1 MLKDVSTQGR
11 GSAVTRMYCSI
22 FIPLTVEL
30 LSGKLV
36 KHFRKKFLVSDVVL
50 KSLTLKVLWKMKQET
65 L

>member
-1 MLKDVSTQGR
+1 M
-11 GSAVTRMYCSI
+11 TRMYCSI
-22 FIPLTVEL
+22 VIPRTVEL